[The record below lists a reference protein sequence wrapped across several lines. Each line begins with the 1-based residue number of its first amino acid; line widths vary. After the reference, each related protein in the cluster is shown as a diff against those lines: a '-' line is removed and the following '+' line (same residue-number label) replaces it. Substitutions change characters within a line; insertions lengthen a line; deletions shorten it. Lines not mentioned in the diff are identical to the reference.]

1 MEPFHG
7 TTILS
12 VRRLPPQGWQ
22 VALGGDGQVT
32 LGNIVVKSTARKVRK
47 LHRDQVLAGF
57 AGATAADFAPLD
69 AAVAGCDEFDIDA
82 HNLVRIDAGS
92 ARLLL
97 DVLTRLHAAGKK
109 LRIIGLSTLLAVYL
123 ETLGFA
129 DGAELR
135 ARAI

>member
-1 MEPFHG
+1 M
-7 TTILS
+7 L
-12 VRRLPPQGWQ
+12 
-22 VALGGDGQVT
+22 
-32 LGNIVVKSTARKVRK
+32 
-47 LHRDQVLAGF
+47 
-57 AGATAADFAPLD
+57 GATAADFAPLD
-69 AAVAGCDEFDIDA
+69 AAVAGCNEFDIDA

-135 ARAI
+135 ARAL